1 MGTDPRQGRD
11 GWRGNHPKSLWPEE
25 TLGAAGGAVP
35 VERGSRDSWACF
47 ADIHVDRGI
56 DALHAVTLLMTYFP
70 GPERLVSGQGLSQAH
85 ISRAGFSVHGI
96 SLPGWAPC
104 IHIVFPHNFG
114 PMGHTALQHQPA
126 WREQGH
132 KMPFSQL
139 TERTLRRFGV
149 GTVTLIFVF
158 GGYHTCTQIF
168 GFLLLRHDPAWL
180 LLETK

>member
-1 MGTDPRQGRD
+1 M
-11 GWRGNHPKSLWPEE
+11 
-25 TLGAAGGAVP
+25 
-35 VERGSRDSWACF
+35 ERGSRDSWACF
-47 ADIHVDRGI
+47 ADIHVDRWI

-104 IHIVFPHNFG
+104 IHLVFPHNFG

-149 GTVTLIFVF
+149 GTVTLRTAVSPPTVKEMGKEEALPLPYFTSLSYF
-158 GGYHTCTQIF
+158 S
-168 GFLLLRHDPAWL
+168 P
-180 LLETK
+180 

>member
-1 MGTDPRQGRD
+1 
-11 GWRGNHPKSLWPEE
+11 
-25 TLGAAGGAVP
+25 

-85 ISRAGFSVHGI
+85 ISRAGFSVHCI

-104 IHIVFPHNFG
+104 IHLVFPHNFG

-149 GTVTLIFVF
+149 GTVTLRTAVSPPTVKEMGKEEALPLPYFTSLSYF
-158 GGYHTCTQIF
+158 S
-168 GFLLLRHDPAWL
+168 P
-180 LLETK
+180 

>member
-1 MGTDPRQGRD
+1 M
-11 GWRGNHPKSLWPEE
+11 
-25 TLGAAGGAVP
+25 
-35 VERGSRDSWACF
+35 ERGSRDSWACF

-104 IHIVFPHNFG
+104 IHLVFPHNFG

-149 GTVTLIFVF
+149 GTVTLRTAVSPPTVKEMGKEEALPLPYFTSLSYF
-158 GGYHTCTQIF
+158 S
-168 GFLLLRHDPAWL
+168 P
-180 LLETK
+180 

>member
-1 MGTDPRQGRD
+1 M
-11 GWRGNHPKSLWPEE
+11 
-25 TLGAAGGAVP
+25 
-35 VERGSRDSWACF
+35 ERGSRDSWASF
-47 ADIHVDRGI
+47 ADIQVDRGI
-56 DALHAVTLLMTYFP
+56 DALHAVTLLMTSFP

-149 GTVTLIFVF
+149 GTVTLRTAVSPPTVKEMGKEEALPLPYFTSLSYF
-158 GGYHTCTQIF
+158 S
-168 GFLLLRHDPAWL
+168 P
-180 LLETK
+180 

>member
-1 MGTDPRQGRD
+1 
-11 GWRGNHPKSLWPEE
+11 
-25 TLGAAGGAVP
+25 

-104 IHIVFPHNFG
+104 IHLVFPHNFG

-149 GTVTLIFVF
+149 GTVTLRTAVSPPTVKEMGKEEALPLPYFTSLSYF
-158 GGYHTCTQIF
+158 S
-168 GFLLLRHDPAWL
+168 P
-180 LLETK
+180 

>member
-1 MGTDPRQGRD
+1 M
-11 GWRGNHPKSLWPEE
+11 
-25 TLGAAGGAVP
+25 
-35 VERGSRDSWACF
+35 ERGSRDSWACF

-96 SLPGWAPC
+96 SLPGWAPF
-104 IHIVFPHNFG
+104 IHLVFPHNFG

-149 GTVTLIFVF
+149 GTVTLRTAVSPPTVKEMGKEEALPLPYFTSLSYF
-158 GGYHTCTQIF
+158 S
-168 GFLLLRHDPAWL
+168 P
-180 LLETK
+180 

>member
-1 MGTDPRQGRD
+1 M
-11 GWRGNHPKSLWPEE
+11 
-25 TLGAAGGAVP
+25 
-35 VERGSRDSWACF
+35 ERGSRDSWACF

-96 SLPGWAPC
+96 SLPGWDPF

-126 WREQGH
+126 RREQGH

-149 GTVTLIFVF
+149 GTVTLRTAVSPPTVKEMGKEEALPLPYFTSLSYF
-158 GGYHTCTQIF
+158 S
-168 GFLLLRHDPAWL
+168 P
-180 LLETK
+180 